1 MKKFSDIYE
10 KKVGV
15 VQRKKMARRM
25 SKMAKSP
32 VFKLKKKRAAL
43 KIRATA
49 KLTVLAKKKL
59 VQGYRDKMF
68 PGYKDMA
75 PAQRVIADQRI
86 QQKYGAKIAKLLP
99 KAVMKLKKGEVER
112 VKKARAAFNAAKD
125 SE

>member
-1 MKKFSDIYE
+1 MKTFKDFYE
-10 KKVGV
+10 AVASIT
-15 VQRKKMARRM
+15 QRKKMQRRM

-43 KIRATA
+43 KIRDTA

-59 VQGYRDKMF
+59 VQGYRDKYF

-75 PAQRVIADQRI
+75 PQQRVIVDQRI
-86 QQKYGAKIAKLLP
+86 QQKYGAKIAKLLK

-112 VKKARAAFNAAKD
+112 VKKARAALKD
-125 SE
+125 S

>member
-15 VQRKKMARRM
+15 VQRKKQARRM
-25 SKMAKSP
+25 ARL
-32 VFKLKKKRAAL
+32 VQTAGFKLKKKRASL
-43 KIRATA
+43 KIRDTA
-49 KLTVLAKKKL
+49 KLTVIAKKKL

-112 VKKARAAFNAAKD
+112 VKKARAAFKD